1 MTIFQGEMV
10 ILAVYPVVWV
20 ISYITTKVRH
30 PFYPPSGHTEQA
42 HAAGVTCAIIAIVLG
57 LIFLDDPLPTPS
69 TQNQEIKIQ
78 DCVVQGKNA
87 DNTIDVRCKLQ

>member
-1 MTIFQGEMV
+1 MTFNQFKV
-10 ILAVYPVVWV
+10 AVRNLF
-20 ISYITTKVRH
+20 KVYLVS
-30 PFYPPSGHTEQA
+30 PNQSANMLSNY